1 MRWMKGEGKPVIL
14 FIPCGQDKHS
24 SALSVARRNSDE
36 SSGKPCNGTM
46 SKAGGIT
53 WGGCEISAPG
63 GFKAPAWQASVS
75 RFVGRSHCAVGQGG
89 EASQIPSGLLFHLL
103 VFICLLLCHL
113 GVLLRRSSSGSWDF
127 HMSCVPFRMLT
138 GSFAFDL

>member
-1 MRWMKGEGKPVIL
+1 MSHL
-14 FIPCGQDKHS
+14 
-24 SALSVARRNSDE
+24 E
-36 SSGKPCNGTM
+36 SRVMVRLAKQW
-46 SKAGGIT
+46 GIT
-53 WGGCEISAPG
+53 WGGCEISALG

-75 RFVGRSHCAVGQGG
+75 KFVGRSHSAVGQGG
-89 EASQIPSGLLFHLL
+89 EPFQIPSSLLFHLL
-103 VFICLLLCHL
+103 VFVFLLLCHL